1 MAATAAAIIG
11 ALATTAGAASSI
23 ASQYGRGNPQGDA
36 RIAIEQ
42 QQLRDARDNQAYQRM
57 VAQMVNQRAV
67 AGQSDS
73 FGSSMEYD
81 PGSNTWISKLGALP
95 QAAQTAAEQ
104 AGISRN
110 TTDMRQAQLANAIAA
125 RRATEAGPAADSAR
139 RALEAFRPMQSGEL
153 TGLLQQQAT
162 NAARETFDPLR
173 QDTLRSF
180 ARSGSGV
187 GDVLAKLGK
196 SESSNLRDS
205 LIDAQ
210 IKGMTGV
217 DSINQ
222 GRRQGLEQSAANTAT
237 LANPQFQYPGLSP
250 RTDDMAKTVAARA
263 AAGATAPAQ
272 GMYGINQAAG
282 LTGAASKNLQGSI
295 PAPMNN
301 QETAANTLGN
311 MLQNKDFLS
320 NLDKV
325 SKSEAL
331 FGTGGLFGNDEVTKT
346 QLRDNA
352 AYQSG
357 AFGAQPQGTYG
368 P

>member
-42 QQLRDARDNQAYQRM
+42 QQLQDARDNQAYQRM

-67 AGQSDS
+67 AGQTDS

-237 LANPQFQYPGLSP
+237 LANPQFQYPGLTP
-250 RTDDMAKTVAARA
+250 HTDDMAKVVASRA
-263 AAGATAPAQ
+263 QQGAAIPAYGMGGVNTAAGGVQT
-272 GMYGINQAAG
+272 
-282 LTGAASKNLQGSI
+282 ASKNLSDAQYT
-295 PAPMNN
+295 PKNN
-301 QETAANTLGN
+301 METIGNTLQS
-311 MLQNKDFLS
+311 MLGNKDSQANFT
-320 NLDKV
+320 NAFKGV
-325 SKSEAL
+325 QGW
-331 FGTGGLFGNDEVTKT
+331 FGSDTTTPTPWTVTNHG
-346 QLRDNA
+346 Q
-352 AYQSG
+352 
-357 AFGAQPQGTYG
+357 
-368 P
+368 